1 MFNIFKSKKRYLNY
15 KNIID
20 RSGLFDA
27 NYYLEEYEDA
37 RVSSRSVIEHYCK
50 FGLDMDLKPNRE
62 FDPVWYREYYRD
74 IKEDGGYPFIHYILY
89 GKKEGRVQNT
99 LQLKEYSK
107 RTIESLGDNKT
118 ILFDEESY
126 LRANPDVLKAIKR
139 NEFKNTLAHFRD
151 AGCFEIAKGKRRL
164 GMEFPFFSENDY
176 INASEDLKK
185 AYLNGSIDS
194 PIAHFFEQGCHR
206 YINGQQK
213 LGGYYPFDLTK
224 QLSKKFK
231 KIFDENAYLK
241 ANENVRKAIKER
253 KFKSV
258 WEEFVAN
265 GIQKVRE
272 GKISIHNELPPI
284 SESEYVVSN
293 HDIFNALK
301 RGDIASPYEHFLL
314 HGVSEYL
321 KGTRKIERS
330 NEYTYNNLMF
340 TKEIKDE
347 IKNFNN
353 SPLISVVMPVYN
365 VDTKWLKLAIESLEK
380 QWYSNWELC
389 IADDASTNKE
399 TVDFLKSLNK
409 KNIKITFLNKNVN
422 ISAASNEAISLTS
435 GEYIALLDNDDE
447 MTPDAL
453 YEVVKAIN
461 KNSAD
466 FIYSDE
472 DFLTIY
478 GQYVNPHFKS
488 DFSPDLLLS
497 HNYITHFVCF
507 KKSLLEESGLFRS
520 KYDGAQDFDLFLRL
534 TEVAKSIYHIPKVLY
549 HWRMIETSTSSN
561 SEVKP
566 EALENGKKAVE
577 SALKRRGLIA
587 KVKHGNQNHYFKVE
601 YEIIGNPLVSI
612 VIPFK
617 DMPELLD
624 MSINSILKKST
635 YKNYEIIGISNNSQ
649 QSETFTMM
657 KMFEK
662 RDKRISFYE
671 YNKPFNYSAINNYA
685 VNNCA
690 KGEHIIL
697 LNNDIDII
705 TPEWIEAM
713 LSYSQRDDVG
723 AVGAKLYYP
732 NDVIQHAGVIIGIA
746 GVAGHSH
753 KHFFKD
759 HIGYFNRL
767 KTVQNISAV
776 TAACLMVK
784 KKIYEELNGL
794 NEKDLKIAFN
804 DVDFCLRVQEKGYR
818 NVFTPY
824 AEAYHHESI
833 SRGYEDSPE
842 KIERFKT
849 EESYMKKRHSKILKN
864 GDPYYNV
871 NLTLENEK
879 FAIK

>member
-1 MFNIFKSKKRYLNY
+1 MMFNIFKLKKKHPEYR
-15 KNIID
+15 NIID

-27 NYYLEEYEDA
+27 NYYLENYDDA
-37 RVSSRSVIEHYCK
+37 RVSNRSVLEHYCK

-89 GKKEGRVQNT
+89 GKKEGRAQNA

-107 RTIESLGDNKT
+107 RTIESSDKNKT
-118 ILFDEESY
+118 LFNEESY
-126 LRANPDVLKAIKR
+126 LKANPDVVEAIKR
-139 NEFKNTLAHFRD
+139 NKFKNSFSHFKD
-151 AGCFEIAKGKRRL
+151 VGCFEIAKGKRRL
-164 GMEFPFFSENDY
+164 GIEFPFFSENDY

-185 AYLNGSIDS
+185 AYLNGSIES
-194 PIAHFFEQGCHR
+194 PITHFFEQGCHG
-206 YINGQQK
+206 YINGQRK
-213 LGGYYPFDLTK
+213 LGGYYPFELTEP
-224 QLSKKFK
+224 LVKKLK
-231 KIFDENAYLK
+231 KVFNEKAYLK
-241 ANENVRKAIKER
+241 ANENIEKLIKNG
-253 KFKSV
+253 KFKNV
-258 WEEFVAN
+258 WEEFITS
-265 GIQKVRE
+265 GIKKVRE
-272 GKISIHNELPPI
+272 GKISIHNDLPPI

-301 RGDIASPYEHFLL
+301 RGDISSPYEHFLL

-321 KGTRKIERS
+321 KGTRKIQKSRG
-330 NEYTYNNLMF
+330 YTYNNPIL
-340 TKEIKDE
+340 TKEIEEE
-347 IKNFNN
+347 IKDFNN

-365 VDTKWLKLAIESLEK
+365 VDAKWLKLAIESLEQ

-399 TVDFLKSLNK
+399 TVDFLKSLDK
-409 KNIKITFLNKNVN
+409 ENIKIIFLDKNVN
-422 ISAASNEAISLTS
+422 ISAASNSAISLS
-435 GEYIALLDNDDE
+435 NGEYIALLDNDDE
-447 MTPDAL
+447 LTPNAL

-461 KNSAD
+461 KERAE

-472 DFLTIY
+472 DFLTLH
-478 GQYVNPHFKS
+478 GQYINPHFKP

-497 HNYITHFVCF
+497 HNYMTHFVCF
-507 KKSLLEESGLFRS
+507 KKSLLKESGLFRS

-534 TEVAKSIYHIPKVLY
+534 TEVANKVHHIPKVLY

-561 SEVKP
+561 SEAKP
-566 EALENGKKAVE
+566 EALENGKKVVE
-577 SALKRRGLIA
+577 SALKRRGYSA
-587 KVKHGNQNHYFKVE
+587 KVSHGNQNHYFKVE
-601 YEIIGNPLVSI
+601 YEIIDNPLVSI
-612 VIPFK
+612 IIPFK
-617 DMPELLD
+617 DKPELLD
-624 MSINSILKKST
+624 MSINSILNKST
-635 YKNYEIIGISNNSQ
+635 YQNYEIIGISNNSED
-649 QSETFTMM
+649 SRIFTMM
-657 KMFEK
+657 KMLENK
-662 RDKRISFYE
+662 DKRISFYE
-671 YNKPFNYSAINNYA
+671 YNKPFNYSAINNCA
-685 VNNCA
+685 VKKYA
-690 KGEHIIL
+690 KGEHILL
-697 LNNDIDII
+697 LNNDIEII

-732 NDVIQHAGVIIGIA
+732 NDAIQHAGVIIGIA

-784 KKIYEELNGL
+784 KKIYEEVNGL

-833 SRGYEDSPE
+833 SRGYEDSSE
-842 KIERFKT
+842 KIERFKK
-849 EESYMKKRHSKILKN
+849 EEAYMKKRHSKILKN